1 MARDLPQELCELAE
15 DQLGVLSRAQ
25 ILQVGVSRGAIVSRL
40 DRGSWQRLFPG
51 VYAAF
56 SGPPPRPAMLWAA
69 VLHAGPGTMLSYQ
82 TAAELDRLTDAPSS
96 LVHLTVPGYRRVRCQ
111 PELSIHY
118 SLRAAQAVHPAR
130 TPPRTR
136 IEETVLDLWESAV
149 SLDDAVSWVARGL
162 GRRLTTQP
170 RLRQA
175 AYARS
180 RLRRRP
186 LLAELLSPDAAGQH
200 SILEHRY
207 VRDVE
212 RPHNLPSGTRQAPAE
227 RRGRTEYRD
236 QLYEDYGL
244 IVELDGRI
252 AHPGD
257 TRWADIAR
265 DNAAAAQGLT
275 TLRYGW
281 LPVTGSACQVAAEVA
296 KLLTARG
303 YTKAR
308 PCAPT
313 CPVGR

>member
-1 MARDLPQELCELAE
+1 LELRELA
-15 DQLGVLSRAQ
+15 DYQLGIVSRAQVLDAGLSRAV
-25 ILQVGVSRGAIVSRL
+25 IAARL

-56 SGPPPRPAMLWAA
+56 SGEPARAAMLWAA
-69 VLHAGPGTMLSYQ
+69 VLHAGPGAMLSYQ
-82 TAAELDRLTDAPSS
+82 TAAELDHLTDATSS
-96 LVHLTVPGYRRVRCQ
+96 RIHLTVPGCRRIRGG
-111 PELSIHY
+111 PGLAIHY
-118 SLRAAQAVHPAR
+118 SARAAQAVHPAR
-130 TPPRTR
+130 IPPRTR
-136 IEETVLDLWESAV
+136 IEETVLDMWDSAC

-170 RLRQA
+170 KLRQV
-175 AYARS
+175 AYART

-186 LLAELLSPDAAGQH
+186 LLAELLSAGAADQH

-212 RPHNLPSGTRQAPAE
+212 RPHSLPVGTRQAPAD
-227 RRGRTEYRD
+227 RGGRTEYRD
-236 QLYEDYGL
+236 TLYEDYGL
-244 IVELDGRI
+244 IVELDGRL

-265 DNAAAAQGLT
+265 DNAAAAEGLT

-281 LPVTGSACQVAAEVA
+281 LPVTGHPCQVAAEVA

-303 YTKAR
+303 YAGAR
-308 PCAPT
+308 PCSLG
-313 CPVGR
+313 CPLGR